1 MKYFTKEFYTL
12 QRLAFANNYLKTSKK
27 AEKKNDKFY
36 QRIYD
41 KRCDF
46 YVNNERRCEPY
57 IDPKEEL
64 RKIDEFCN
72 APDISDEERSRRLEI
87 RKAHLY
93 INRERIE
100 SGIFYDFDEQT
111 VKRQFAERQN
121 IEIETYR
128 HLPKEILDKIADIRV
143 FALGYASAEVINLL
157 RPYCEKLR
165 KAVKQII
172 DTAYA
177 ETNKSEKLLNAK
189 LNFNDY
195 ETVPVLSLKE
205 IGGDIYLESEDN
217 EYLVFKG
224 GKILEGQG
232 HRIYPY
238 NSHIPNS
245 GWSVINT
252 AELHSTENEFE
263 ANFLISNLNEIGQ
276 EELWYLSIS
285 ATDIIEKTIK

>member
-12 QRLAFANNYLKTSKK
+12 RRLAFADNFLKTSKK
-27 AEKKNDKFY
+27 AERKNDKFY
-36 QRIYD
+36 QRIFN
-41 KRCDF
+41 KHCAF
-46 YVNNERRCEPY
+46 YVNNERNCALY

-64 RKIDEFCN
+64 RQIEQLCN
-72 APDISDEERSRRLEI
+72 EPNISDKERSHRLEI
-87 RKAHLY
+87 KKAHLY
-93 INRERIE
+93 LNRERIE

-121 IEIETYR
+121 DRIETYR
-128 HLPKEILDKIADIRV
+128 QLPKEILDKIADIRV
-143 FALGYASAEVINLL
+143 FALGYASAEVIALL

-165 KAVKQII
+165 KTVKQII

-177 ETNKSEKLLNAK
+177 ETNKSETLLNAK
-189 LNFNDY
+189 LNFNGY

-217 EYLVFKG
+217 EYLVFKN

-232 HRIYPY
+232 HRIYRY
-238 NSHIPNS
+238 NSRIPNS
-245 GWSVINT
+245 AWSVINT
-252 AELHSTENEFE
+252 AELHRNENEFE